1 MAEIGDKYRLARK
14 KIEERI
20 ASKKEKEKENIK
32 VLNEIAK
39 LKGYKGRKR
48 VEKTGDKIKI
58 MDVSPLAEWAEYHAK
73 ELGFGGKK
81 KGEKVDGIIIEKTIT
96 PIEEF
101 TDYIVE
107 KSKTSERPL
116 SRSDVTDAVY
126 AMLIPQAEISE
137 GLDRLK
143 KIWLESHEKFIQFCS
158 EFAQNIKTY
167 YVQNKT
173 NTAAITMDN
182 MFNVLEEYHRAHPKS
197 MNIYSRDD
205 LAIGLGYCLP
215 ERGIYPRMTAT
226 KRAIIFEEIS

>member
-1 MAEIGDKYRLARK
+1 MAEIGEKYRLARK

-39 LKGYKGRKR
+39 LKGFKGRKR

-58 MDVSPLAEWAEYHAK
+58 MDISPLAEWAEWHAK

-81 KGEKVDGIIIEKTIT
+81 KGEKVDGTIIEKTVT

-101 TDYIVE
+101 TDYIAE
-107 KSKTSERPL
+107 KTGMNK
-116 SRSDVTDAVY
+116 SDITDAVY
-126 AMLIPQAEISE
+126 AMLIPQEEIKE

-143 KIWLESHEKFIQFCS
+143 QMWLEKHQKFIEFCS
-158 EFAQNIKTY
+158 ELAKDINRYYEMHNTTKT
-167 YVQNKT
+167 
-173 NTAAITMDN
+173 AITMDD
-182 MFNVLEEYHRAHPKS
+182 MFKTVEEYHRTHPGS

-205 LAIGLGYCLP
+205 LVIGLGYCLP
-215 ERGIYPRMTAT
+215 DKGINPRMAAT
-226 KRAIIFEEIS
+226 KRAITFEGINIKNL